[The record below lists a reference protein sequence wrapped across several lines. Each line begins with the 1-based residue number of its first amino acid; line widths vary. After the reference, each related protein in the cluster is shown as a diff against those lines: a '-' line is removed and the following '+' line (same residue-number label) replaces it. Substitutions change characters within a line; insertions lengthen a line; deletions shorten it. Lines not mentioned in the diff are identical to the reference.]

1 MIKMFLFPGIG
12 SFGSFSSSPIASAT
26 SSSSRVRVR
35 VRVSD
40 LGAGKEV
47 GILSRLCDCKVHE
60 KVKEPES
67 VKG

>member
-26 SSSSRVRVR
+26 SSSSRVRV
-35 VRVSD
+35 SD

-47 GILSRLCDCKVHE
+47 GILSRLCDCKLHE
-60 KVKEPES
+60 KVKETEI